1 MIIGVPKEVKDHEFR
16 VSLTPDGVQAL
27 CAAGHAVW
35 VEPTA
40 GEGSGFSDEDYRKAG
55 AHLAASKAHLFQE
68 AELIVKVKE
77 PLSSECPLFR
87 PKQVLFSYLHLAAL
101 PEITRALLDRR
112 AAGPPLGTTAGGGAG
127 PPEPGA
133 LTRR

>member
-40 GEGSGFSDEDYRKAG
+40 GEGSGFSDEDYR
-55 AHLAASKAHLFQE
+55 
-68 AELIVKVKE
+68 
-77 PLSSECPLFR
+77 
-87 PKQVLFSYLHLAAL
+87 
-101 PEITRALLDRR
+101 
-112 AAGPPLGTTAGGGAG
+112 
-127 PPEPGA
+127 
-133 LTRR
+133 